1 MQTLQIQRA
10 VCARKQWKEEAE
22 ETGPSFRSTRD
33 PYTQAGAHVHIGTYT
48 RHPCLSWNADCSAPS
63 CTQWQQSPVIPMHT
77 LAHKPI
83 RIWAPASL
91 IEIDKVTRCFKDQP
105 FPNQNALLLTSAKSY
120 TSNKKHL
127 VWGVVRR
134 RQHIEYKHHWACIFF
149 SISSSPDLPQTTA
162 NVKSP
167 SIDPA
172 WLHEVPRKVFLK
184 VYVYLFHPFHLCS
197 Y

>member
-1 MQTLQIQRA
+1 MCSADWAIVDLGSFHICSWFSVKMQTLQIQRA

-127 VWGVVRR
+127 VWGLVRR
-134 RQHIEYKHHWACIFF
+134 RQHIEYKHHWACVFF
-149 SISSSPDLPQTTA
+149 LAFLLAQTC
-162 NVKSP
+162 
-167 SIDPA
+167 
-172 WLHEVPRKVFLK
+172 LK
-184 VYVYLFHPFHLCS
+184 QLQM
-197 Y
+197 